1 MGIKK
6 EDLPYLFDA
15 FKRVDEGKN
24 RHIEGTGLG
33 LSIVKQLVELM
44 DGNITVNSVYGEGST
59 FTVTLKQGI
68 RSQQDRGAEYP
79 QPADPVR
86 RSYYESSFLAPEAR
100 ILIVD
105 DNEMNLE
112 VESKAA

>member
-1 MGIKK
+1 MSFVSKGERRTEDTVELSDLRVSDTGMGIKK

-44 DGNITVNSVYGEGST
+44 DGT
-59 FTVTLKQGI
+59 
-68 RSQQDRGAEYP
+68 YP
-79 QPADPVR
+79 
-86 RSYYESSFLAPEAR
+86 
-100 ILIVD
+100 
-105 DNEMNLE
+105 
-112 VESKAA
+112 